1 MMQNMERDDLARLLE
16 PSEEHP
22 VGTEDRRSLF
32 QGKAGWGAE
41 SDDTRREDMETS
53 GNQSSRYVDFELLMW
68 GCVENIKRAQN
79 PIGMAINRIRT
90 IERESGRPKEM
101 KQRKGEECCR
111 GGEKEP
117 KPQCS
122 EQGLLTG
129 QGVVEFGEKT
139 EGDRPRIQRP
149 R

>member
-1 MMQNMERDDLARLLE
+1 MERDDLARLLE

-68 GCVENIKRAQN
+68 GCVRDVSHRGI
-79 PIGMAINRIRT
+79 AIHTNLKNR
-90 IERESGRPKEM
+90 
-101 KQRKGEECCR
+101 
-111 GGEKEP
+111 
-117 KPQCS
+117 
-122 EQGLLTG
+122 TG
-129 QGVVEFGEKT
+129 Q
-139 EGDRPRIQRP
+139 IWMLI
-149 R
+149 